1 MQTKLLSFILGIAM
15 MQAAFA
21 DVLIDVRSP
30 EEYARSH
37 IKNAVLMPVDTV
49 KNSIAAVAPD
59 KAETVYIYCRSGN
72 RAESARKM
80 LLSMGYTDVK
90 NLGGLEDARMFLQ
103 KHPKTAASI
112 RKPK

>member
-1 MQTKLLSFILGIAM
+1 MQTKLLPFILGITM

-30 EEYARSH
+30 GEYARTH
-37 IKNAVLMPVDTV
+37 IKNAVLMPADTV

-59 KAETVYIYCRSGN
+59 KAETVYIYCRSGS
-72 RAESARKM
+72 RAESARQT

-112 RKPK
+112 RKPE

>member
-1 MQTKLLSFILGIAM
+1 
-15 MQAAFA
+15 
-21 DVLIDVRSP
+21 
-30 EEYARSH
+30 
-37 IKNAVLMPVDTV
+37 V
-49 KNSIAAVAPD
+49 KNSISAIPPD

-72 RAESARKM
+72 RAESARKT